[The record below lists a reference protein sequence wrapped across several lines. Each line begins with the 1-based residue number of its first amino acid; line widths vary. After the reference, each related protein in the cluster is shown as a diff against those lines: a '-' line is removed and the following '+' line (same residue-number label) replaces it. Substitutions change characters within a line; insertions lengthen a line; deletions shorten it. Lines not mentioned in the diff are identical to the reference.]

1 MRIFCKDP
9 LQGKMGHVIIIVASV
24 LNLISHEEGS
34 SIYLKK
40 ILFSEGGF
48 HYITGISHVKLG
60 HKWGV
65 KKNQPS
71 TWKKVSLMIFFIHF
85 L

>member
-1 MRIFCKDP
+1 
-9 LQGKMGHVIIIVASV
+9 MGHVIIIVASV

-48 HYITGISHVKLG
+48 QYITGISHMKLS
-60 HKWGV
+60 HKWRV
-65 KKNQPS
+65 EKNQPL